1 MDGVFLNQV
10 YNLPS
15 VRPHVECITQ
25 LNLQADKKAVSSNKH
40 FNLLALQLLEP
51 NYQQL
56 LPIWEIYLRQGDTL
70 VSNQQTIQGL
80 YKKFLFLIPLYL
92 FKINLR

>member
-1 MDGVFLNQV
+1 MKKVKILWMSKIGALMDGVFLNQV

-25 LNLQADKKAVSSNKH
+25 LNLQADRKAVSFNKH
-40 FNLLALQLLEP
+40 FFNLLALQLLAP

-56 LPIWEIYLRQGDTL
+56 LPVWCFILDKELH
-70 VSNQQTIQGL
+70 
-80 YKKFLFLIPLYL
+80 
-92 FKINLR
+92 

>member
-70 VSNQQTIQGL
+70 VSNQQTIQGF
-80 YKKFLFLIPLYL
+80 YKKFILNPPIFI
-92 FKINLR
+92 

>member
-25 LNLQADKKAVSSNKH
+25 LNLQADRKAVSFNKH
-40 FNLLALQLLEP
+40 FFNFGVLVVLDLRALA
-51 NYQQL
+51 
-56 LPIWEIYLRQGDTL
+56 IYSLST
-70 VSNQQTIQGL
+70 
-80 YKKFLFLIPLYL
+80 
-92 FKINLR
+92 